1 MLIFIM
7 PSISIFDF
15 MSVAGP
21 DTNIFLYIL
30 ASAAYAEDVNPNV
43 IKTLL
48 PNDLTTFF
56 INGNAAFSKGLRSL
70 TGNPPECIIL
80 DN

>member
-1 MLIFIM
+1 M
-7 PSISIFDF
+7 PSISLFDF
-15 MSVAGP
+15 MSVVGP
-21 DTNIFLYIL
+21 DTKIFFLYIL
-30 ASAAYAEDVNPNV
+30 ATAAYAEDVNPNV

-48 PNDLTTFF
+48 PNGLTTFF
-56 INGNAAFSKGLRSL
+56 INGNAVFSKGLRSL

>member
-1 MLIFIM
+1 M
-7 PSISIFDF
+7 PSIPLLDF
-15 MSVAGP
+15 MSVVRL
-21 DTNIFLYIL
+21 DTNFFFFLCVL

-43 IKTLL
+43 IKRLL
-48 PNDLTTFF
+48 PNGLTTFF
-56 INGNAAFSKGLRSL
+56 INGNAVFSKGLRSL